1 MDVNRRIVGV
11 LTLTKT
17 NIAPAR
23 RPGPQKETHLPNPAV
38 QVRAVSFRE
47 GSLLISTFPH
57 TNYRRRF
64 FGVAS
69 KLEVFFS
76 NSKTTE
82 NIRVSGGQGNAL
94 EGFWYEQEQRY

>member
-1 MDVNRRIVGV
+1 MSTEELRGFLHSPK
-11 LTLTKT
+11 LTVRTCQEAKT
-17 NIAPAR
+17 
-23 RPGPQKETHLPNPAV
+23 PQKETHLPNPAV

-57 TNYRRRF
+57 TNYRGRF
-64 FGVAS
+64 LGVAS
-69 KLEVFFS
+69 KPVVFFS